1 MKSFSGQA
9 LALTAAL
16 MCICGIAAA
25 QDAPESPAPL
35 GDVLRAP
42 SYPLVVHDP
51 LFSIW
56 SSTDNPGD
64 AYTKHWAGQVSCIT
78 VMANV
83 DGKSYMLMGKAPRE
97 LEEGELKTEVAILKP
112 ESIRVWATNTVY
124 TYKAD
129 GVEIVMRF
137 LSPILPDDLMILSR
151 PVTYSTWTVKATDGN
166 KHAVKIY
173 YDSTAELAVRDV
185 NQKVAWSRPACETMT
200 VMKFWNVEQ
209 PILETAGDRHKID
222 WGYQFVAVPNQ
233 PDVQTVFAADDIARL
248 QFYQTGTIPTKDD
261 KKFPRQANDRWPM
274 IVVRFSLN
282 EVADQPIERR
292 LMIAYD
298 DEYSVNYLGMKL
310 RPYWRK
316 DGAEIMSVLN
326 LADQQYE
333 ELVKRSLDFDAQ
345 LYADAAKV
353 GGDKYAQLLSMTYRQ
368 AIGAHKLDVMP
379 NGTPLFLSK
388 ENGSG
393 GFIGTVDV
401 LYPTTPVLALFNV
414 ELLKGTVT
422 PIFEYVKTGRWK
434 FPFAPHD
441 LGRYPLALGQLYGG
455 GEKTEVNQMP
465 VEESGNMIITTALIC
480 HIEGSAEYA
489 ARYWDMLSQWAAF
502 LKEKGFD
509 PENQLCTD
517 DFAGHLAHNVNLSA
531 KAIVALACYARLC
544 EMRGFTNDAEEYR
557 AIAEKFVDQ
566 WIKAADD
573 GDHFRLAFD
582 KPGTWSMKY
591 NIVWDK
597 ILGLNLFPKSVMEKE
612 IAYYKA
618 HQIRPYGLP
627 LDNRSDYTKMDWE
640 VWTATMAD
648 NQADFDAIMT
658 PIYQFIDK
666 TPDRLPMTDWY
677 YCSNAKFRGFIA
689 RSVIGGVF
697 IKMLEDKDVWEKW
710 SRRGGK

>member
-1 MKSFSGQA
+1 MKSFSGRA

-16 MCICGIAAA
+16 WCICGIAAA
-25 QDAPESPAPL
+25 QAAPESPAPL

-56 SSTDNPGD
+56 SSTDNPGTD
-64 AYTKHWAGQVSCIT
+64 YTKHWAGQVSCIT

-83 DGKSYMLMGKAPRE
+83 DGKTCMLMGKAPKE
-97 LEEGELKTEVAILKP
+97 IEEKNEVNVVKP

-124 TYKAD
+124 TYKTD
-129 GVEIVMRF
+129 GVEITMRF
-137 LSPILPDDLMILSR
+137 LSPVLPDDLKLLSR
-151 PVTYSTWTVKATDGN
+151 PVTYLTWTVKATDG
-166 KHAVKIY
+166 KQHSVQIY
-173 YDSTAELAVRDV
+173 YDNTAELAVKDV
-185 NQKVAWSRPACETMT
+185 NQTVAWSRPACDSLT
-200 VMKFWNVEQ
+200 VMNFWNVEQ
-209 PILETAGDRHKID
+209 PILETRGDRHKID
-222 WGYQFVAVPNQ
+222 WGSQYVAVPQ
-233 PDVQTVFAADDIARL
+233 QTGVETVFASDEAARM
-248 QFYQTGTIPTKDD
+248 QFYQTGTIPSKDD
-261 KKFPRQANDRWPM
+261 KRFPRQAKDKWPM
-274 IVVRFSLN
+274 IVVRFSFDS
-282 EVADQPIERR
+282 VTDQPTEKR

-298 DEYSVNYLGMKL
+298 DEWSVNYLRMKL

-316 DGAEIMSVLN
+316 DGAEILST
-326 LADQQYE
+326 LALANAQYE
-333 ELVKRSLDFDAQ
+333 ELVKRCADFDKE
-345 LYADAAKV
+345 LYTDAAKV

-368 AIGAHKLDVMP
+368 VIGAHKLVALPD
-379 NGTPLFLSK
+379 GRPLFLSK

-401 LYPTTPVLALFNV
+401 LYPTTPALALMNV

-441 LGRYPLALGQLYGG
+441 IGFYPQATGQLYGG

-489 ARYWDMLSQWAAF
+489 ARYWDTLSQWAEF

-531 KAIVALACYARLC
+531 KAIVALACYARMC
-544 EMRGFTNDAEEYR
+544 EMRGLTNKANEYR
-557 AIAEKFVDQ
+557 ALAEQFVDQ

-597 ILGLNLFPKSVMEKE
+597 ILGLNLFPKNVMEKE

-640 VWTATMAD
+640 VWVATMAD
-648 NQADFDAIMT
+648 NPSDFNTIMT

-689 RSVIGGVF
+689 RPVIGGVY
-697 IKMLEDKDVWEKW
+697 IKMLEDKDVWKKW
-710 SRRGGK
+710 SSRGGK